1 MSSGLES
8 STAEV
13 IHLEL
18 DFGALELSVDECAEL
33 VRLLRGRSQ
42 RPGGAKAGAAADQLD
57 NALSL
62 GSVSAANVREEELD
76 AMADAA
82 WEWLNRA
89 GADTCPERVL
99 LLLDV
104 VRSRHAH
111 E

>member
-1 MSSGLES
+1 MRSGPES
-8 STAEV
+8 PTAEV

-33 VRLLRGRSQ
+33 VRLLRERSA
-42 RPGGAKAGAAADQLD
+42 RPGGAEAGAAADRL
-57 NALSL
+57 AIGL
-62 GSVSAANVREEELD
+62 GSVGAANVREEELD

-82 WEWLNRA
+82 WAWLNRA
-89 GADTCPERVL
+89 GSDTCPERVL

-104 VRSRHAH
+104 LRSRHAH